1 MNPAHPSTPP
11 AGSHATPAV
20 DLRRALERFATGVV
34 VVATRGEAGAPRA
47 AVASAFNSVSLEP
60 PLLLWCVPAATAAWM
75 PVDRA
80 YGLSVLSA
88 EQAALADLRCLE
100 AEPLAWEFGDLLGAP
115 RLRDAAAW
123 FEVVAARRIEHGDH
137 NLYLAEVAGLGYVK
151 DGIGLLRYSGEVVQ
165 ADGRV

>member
-1 MNPAHPSTPP
+1 
-11 AGSHATPAV
+11 
-20 DLRRALERFATGVV
+20 
-34 VVATRGEAGAPRA
+34 
-47 AVASAFNSVSLEP
+47 
-60 PLLLWCVPAATAAWM
+60 M

-123 FEVVAARRIEHGDH
+123 FEVVAARRIAHGDH
-137 NLYLAEVAGLGYVK
+137 DLYLAEVAGLGYVK
-151 DGIGLLRYSGEVVQ
+151 DGMALLRYSGEVVQ
-165 ADGRV
+165 VDGRV